1 MLMLMI
7 PTLSTEQCIILIL
20 TYPFCPDGRQQIGLV
35 DGNIDVSLKHQKKY
49 SAYILHLL
57 WLAYVKIFFLTHCLT

>member
-7 PTLSTEQCIILIL
+7 SIVSTEQCIILIL

-35 DGNIDVSLKHQKKY
+35 NGNIDVSLKHQR
-49 SAYILHLL
+49 
-57 WLAYVKIFFLTHCLT
+57 KIFSRYICCG